1 VRVLAVGAHPDDL
14 VILCGGTLA
23 RYVAEGHEVT
33 MVDVTRGDRG
43 SFVHTSDEIAAIRSI
58 ESERAA
64 TVIGASYAG
73 MGLSDGDVLSQ
84 DRRQREMFI
93 DLVRSVRPDVII
105 SHSPNDYM
113 ADHNEVARLVFDTSF
128 LSSLPLLVTSR
139 PAHAVVPALYQM
151 DTLAGAG
158 FVPTEYVDISAVIET
173 KVRALEE
180 HKSQLTWLRDHDGVD
195 IVEQV
200 RTSARYRGAQCGVPC
215 AEGFVPVLT
224 WLRGRTHR
232 VLP

>member
-23 RYVAEGHEVT
+23 RYVRDGHEVT

-43 SFVHTSDEIAAIRSI
+43 SFVHTSDEIAAIRAV

-64 TVIGASYAG
+64 AVIGASHIG
-73 MGLSDGDVLSQ
+73 LGLSDGDVLSQ
-84 DRRQREMFI
+84 DRGQRQMVV
-93 DLVRSVRPDVII
+93 DLVRQVRPDVII

-113 ADHNEVARLVFDTSF
+113 ADHNEVATLVFDASF
-128 LSSLPLLVTSR
+128 LATLPLLVTSQ
-139 PAHAVVPALYQM
+139 PAHGVVPALYRM

-158 FVPTEYVDISAVIET
+158 FEPSEFVDISEVIDT

-180 HKSQLTWLRDHDGVD
+180 HQSQLTWLRDHDGVD
-195 IVEQV
+195 IVDQV
-200 RTSARYRGAQCGVPC
+200 RTSARYRGGQCGVAY

-224 WLRGRTHR
+224 WLRGRTYR